1 MEAPTIAVVIDLQVV
16 TIPRIAVEHEA
27 VGDPLLTTVFDGEDA
42 STAGIG
48 TGARLDLREF
58 PPS

>member
-1 MEAPTIAVVIDLQVV
+1 
-16 TIPRIAVEHEA
+16 VEHET

-48 TGARLDLREF
+48 AGARLDLREF